1 MIFPNGQIIT
11 VLRDTPGGVDEW
23 GDSVV
28 ASTSRTDIADC
39 AIAPRYSTE
48 PTAVGRNGV
57 IIGLTIFA
65 PYGSD
70 ILFTDCI
77 EINGGGTVTET
88 GLPVT
93 PSTATIYTIEG
104 DPSDWAN
111 PFTGA
116 TPGMEISV
124 KKATG

>member
-1 MIFPNGQIIT
+1 MKFANGQIIT
-11 VLRDTPGGVDEW
+11 ILRDTPGGLDQWNDPVP
-23 GDSVV
+23 
-28 ASTSRTDIADC
+28 ASTSRTDIAGC
-39 AIAPRYSTE
+39 AIAPRYSNE

-57 IIGLTIFA
+57 IVGQTIYA
-65 PYGSD
+65 PFGSD
-70 ILFTDCI
+70 ILFTDRI
-77 EINGGGTVTET
+77 EINGGGTVA
-88 GLPVT
+88 GAPVT
-93 PSTATIYTIEG
+93 PATATIYTIEG